1 MTKPRGFEFW
11 RNTLKGSRYVVAP
24 MVDQSELAWRL
35 LSRRHGAELCYTPM
49 LHAQVFV
56 RDANYR
62 RENLYNEV
70 NQEDRP
76 LIAQFCA
83 NDPEVFVQAALLAQD
98 YCDAIDLNLGCPQM
112 IAKRGHYG
120 VFLQDEWELLEKMIK
135 LADEKL
141 SVPITCKIRVFP
153 EMEKTVRYAK
163 MLEKAGCQLLTVHGR
178 TKDQKGALTGIAC
191 WKHIKAVREAVNIPV
206 FANGNIQYLSDV
218 HRCME
223 ETGVQGVMSAEGNLH
238 NPALFE
244 GRSPPVWEM
253 AEEYLEVVEKHPPCS
268 LSYVRAHLFKLWHH
282 TLQIHQD
289 LREELAKAKNVDGIA
304 EVNRQLKQRCQ
315 EEMAKDESE
324 WTQTGLPF
332 PHWICQPYVRPPP
345 KDPSSENGQTAQK
358 TKAVCVKRAHED
370 SDGPND
376 SLSKNK
382 QKKQARNP
390 YKNFCAELKPKYIR
404 CEQCG
409 NPKGNKCVFNLCRG
423 CCKRKAF
430 KEVADC
436 PGHGLRF
443 KTKALRQSN
452 SETGIGLTN
461 GKPNNQTDISPA
473 VPLICPKEDFVLD
486 LGDNGI

>member
-1 MTKPRGFEFW
+1 MEKLQGFEFW
-11 RNTLKGSRYVVAP
+11 RKTLRAARFVLAP

-70 NQEDRP
+70 SPEDRP
-76 LIAQFCA
+76 LITQFCA

-120 VFLQDEWELLEKMIK
+120 VFLQDEWDLLERMIK
-135 LADEKL
+135 LANEKL
-141 SVPITCKIRVFP
+141 SVPVTCKIRVFP
-153 EMEKTVRYAK
+153 EVEKTVKYAK

-178 TKDQKGALTGIAC
+178 TKDQKGALTGVAS
-191 WKHIKAVREAVNIPV
+191 WDHIKAVREAVNIPV

-218 HRCME
+218 QRCME
-223 ETGVQGVMSAEGNLH
+223 ETGVQGIMSAEGNLH

-244 GRSPPVWEM
+244 GRNPPVWEM
-253 AEEYLEVVEKHPPCS
+253 VEEYLEVVKKHTPS
-268 LSYVRAHLFKLWHH
+268 TLSHVRAHLFKLWHH

-289 LREELAKAKNVDGIA
+289 LRDDLAKAKNLAGIE
-304 EVNRQLKQRCQ
+304 EVNTQLKQRCQ
-315 EEMAKDESE
+315 EEMDTDESE
-324 WTQTGLPF
+324 RHHTGLPF
-332 PHWICQPYVRPPP
+332 PHWICQPYVRPAP
-345 KDPSSENGQTAQK
+345 KDPSSENGV
-358 TKAVCVKRAHED
+358 KAVSGKRALED
-370 SDGPND
+370 SDSSND

-382 QKKQARNP
+382 QKKKVRNP
-390 YKNFCAELKPKYIR
+390 QKNFCPGLKPKYIK

-423 CCKRKAF
+423 CCKKKAY

-443 KTKALRQSN
+443 KTKAQKQTLAVQT
-452 SETGIGLTN
+452 ET
-461 GKPNNQTDISPA
+461 PISS
-473 VPLICPKEDFVLD
+473 
-486 LGDNGI
+486 

>member
-1 MTKPRGFEFW
+1 MPKPRGFEFW
-11 RNTLKGSRYVVAP
+11 RSTLKGARYVVAP

-76 LIAQFCA
+76 LITQFCA
-83 NDPEVFVQAALLAQD
+83 NDPEVFIQAALLAQD

-112 IAKRGHYG
+112 IAKR
-120 VFLQDEWELLEKMIK
+120 VK

-153 EMEKTVRYAK
+153 EIEKTVKYAK

-178 TKDQKGALTGIAC
+178 TKDQKGALTGIAS

-206 FANGNIQYLSDV
+206 FANGNIQHLSDV
-218 HRCME
+218 QRCME
-223 ETGVQGVMSAEGNLH
+223 ETGVHGVMSAEGNLH

-244 GRSPPVWEM
+244 GCSPPVWEM
-253 AEEYLEVVEKHPPCS
+253 SEEYLEVVEKHPPCS
-268 LSYVRAHLFKLWHH
+268 LSFVRAHIFKLWHH
-282 TLQIHQD
+282 T
-289 LREELAKAKNVDGIA
+289 
-304 EVNRQLKQRCQ
+304 
-315 EEMAKDESE
+315 
-324 WTQTGLPF
+324 
-332 PHWICQPYVRPPP
+332 P
-345 KDPSSENGQTAQK
+345 KDPNTENGQKATE
-358 TKAVCVKRAHED
+358 TKVVSVKRALED
-370 SDGPND
+370 SDGSND

-382 QKKQARNP
+382 LKKKARNP
-390 YKNFCAELKPKYIR
+390 HKNFSPELKPKYIK

-443 KTKALRQSN
+443 KTKALKQSN
-452 SETGIGLTN
+452 SDTGGGLTN
-461 GKPNNQTDISPA
+461 GKPNSQTVSTA
-473 VPLICPKEDFVLD
+473 VHDPL
-486 LGDNGI
+486 